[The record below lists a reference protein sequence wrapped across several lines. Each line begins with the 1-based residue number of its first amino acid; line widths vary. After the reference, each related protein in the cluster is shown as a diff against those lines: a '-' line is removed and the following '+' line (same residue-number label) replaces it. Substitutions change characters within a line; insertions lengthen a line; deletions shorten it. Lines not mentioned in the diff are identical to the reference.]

1 VRQFVPKG
9 LLCSIL
15 ASIAITF
22 ATSSAWAQ
30 ANVTGSWSALP
41 YNMPIN
47 PVHVALL
54 NNGKVLVVS
63 GSGNVAG
70 NTNFRAGLW
79 DPQAGTITTQPV
91 TWDMF
96 CNGMSILPDGRPL
109 INGGTLQYD
118 PFHGALNNSVYDPAS
133 NTFTDVQNMAHGRW
147 YPTTTVLGDGRVL
160 TFSGLD
166 ENGNTNTT
174 VEFYTAGTGW
184 SSAFAA
190 GWTPPLYPR
199 LHLLPNGKVFY
210 SGSTTQ
216 SRLFDP
222 SARTWTNVAT
232 TRYSGTRTYG
242 TSVLL
247 PLTPANNYTPRVMI
261 MGGGNPSTATTELI
275 DLSLPSPSWVF
286 GPAMSQPRIEM
297 GAVILPNGKV
307 LAIGGSYNDE
317 DTATASLNAD
327 LYDPASNTFSSAGAN
342 AYARLYHS
350 TALLMPDATVWVA
363 GGNPQRGTYEQRMEI
378 YKPAYLFTQDGL
390 GNVIP
395 APRPTIT
402 ASPAGINY
410 GGAFTVDTHDAGN
423 VSYVVLVRAGAATHA
438 FDMDQ
443 RLVGLS
449 FSVSDSNHLSVT
461 GPPNGNIAP
470 PGYYLLFLLNSA
482 GVPSIANFVQVSTVA
497 DFTVS
502 ATPTSKSVTPGAS
515 ASYTVNVAASGGFNS
530 AVTFAVSGLPS
541 GASATFNPNS
551 VTGSGSSTLTVN
563 TTSTTP
569 LGSFPLTITATS
581 GSLVHAAS
589 VTLAVSAPTD
599 FTLSATPTSTTIA
612 RKSQGTYAVSV
623 APVNGFTG
631 TVALS
636 VSGVPNRTSSSFN
649 PATIIGSGSSTLTIS
664 VNKPAQPGTY
674 PLVVTGSSGNL
685 SHSVNVTLVIQ

>member
-1 VRQFVPKG
+1 MRHIYKASVCSFVAMMT
-9 LLCSIL
+9 L
-15 ASIAITF
+15 ALA
-22 ATSSAWAQ
+22 AAPAWAQ
-30 ANVTGSWSALP
+30 ANVTGSWSTLP

-47 PVHVALL
+47 PVHVSLL

-70 NTNFRAGLW
+70 NTNYRAGLW
-79 DPQAGTITTQPV
+79 DPQAGTITTQAV
-91 TWDMF
+91 AWDMF
-96 CNGMSILPDGRPL
+96 CNGMSVLPDGRPL

-118 PFHGALNNSVYDPAS
+118 PFHGALSNSIYDPTTNA
-133 NTFTDVQNMAHGRW
+133 FTDVQNMAHGRW
-147 YPTTTVLGDGRVL
+147 YPTTTILGDGRLL

-174 VEFYTAGTGW
+174 VEFYTVGTGW

-199 LHLLPNGKVFY
+199 LHVLPSGKVFY

-216 SRLFDP
+216 SRMFDP
-222 SARTWTNVAT
+222 SALTWTNVAT

-275 DLSLPSPSWVF
+275 DLSAPSPSWVF

-297 GAVILPNGKV
+297 SATILPNGKI
-307 LAIGGSYNDE
+307 LALGGSYNDE

-350 TALLMPDATVWVA
+350 VALLMPDATVWVA

-378 YKPAYLFTQDGL
+378 YQPAYLFTTDGS

-395 APRPTIT
+395 APRPTIS
-402 ASPAGINY
+402 ASPASINY
-410 GGAFTVDTHDAGN
+410 GGSFTVDTPDATN
-423 VSYVVLVRAGAATHA
+423 ISSVVLVRAGAATHA

-449 FSVSDSNHLSVT
+449 FSVPDAAHLSVT

-482 GVPSIANFVQVSTVA
+482 GVPSIANFVRVSSVP
-497 DFTVS
+497 DFSVS
-502 ATPTSKSVTPGAS
+502 ATPASRSVTPGSSAGYTLNLS
-515 ASYTVNVAASGGFNS
+515 ASGAFNNQVS
-530 AVTFAVSGLPS
+530 FSVSGLPT
-541 GASATFNPNS
+541 GASTTFNPTS
-551 VTGSGSSTLTVN
+551 LTGSGSSTLTVN
-563 TTSTTP
+563 TASSTP
-569 LGSFPLTITATS
+569 LGTYPLTITATGGGLS
-581 GSLVHAAS
+581 HTTS
-589 VTLAVSAPTD
+589 VTLVVSAATD
-599 FTLSATPTSTTIA
+599 FTLSATPSSTTIA
-612 RKSQGTYAVSV
+612 RKSQGTYTVSV
-623 APVNGFTG
+623 TPVNGFTG
-631 TVALS
+631 TVTLS
-636 VSGVPNRTSSSFN
+636 VTGVPSRTSSAFT
-649 PATIIGSGSSTLTIS
+649 PATITSSGNSTLTIS

-674 PLVVTGSSGNL
+674 PIVVTGASGNL
-685 SHSVNVTLVIQ
+685 SHSVNLTLVIQ

>member
-1 VRQFVPKG
+1 MRHRIDKVSV
-9 LLCSIL
+9 CSFL
-15 ASIAITF
+15 AFLAVAFTTPF
-22 ATSSAWAQ
+22 AWGQ
-30 ANVTGSWSALP
+30 ANVTGSWSTLP

-54 NNGKVLVVS
+54 NNGKVLIVS

-70 NTNFRAGLW
+70 NTNYRAGLW

-91 TWDMF
+91 GWDMF

-109 INGGTLQYD
+109 VNGGTLQYD
-118 PFHGALNNSVYDPAS
+118 PFHGALNNSVYDPAT

-147 YPTTTVLGDGRVL
+147 YPTTTVLGDGRLL

-166 ENGNTNTT
+166 ENGSTNTT
-174 VEFYTAGTGW
+174 VEFYTAGSGW

-199 LHLLPNGKVFY
+199 LHVLPNGKVFY

-216 SRLFDP
+216 SRVFDP
-222 SARTWTNVAT
+222 GARTWTNVAT

-261 MGGGNPSTATTELI
+261 MGGGNPSTPTTEII
-275 DLSLPSPSWVF
+275 DLSSPSPSWVF

-297 GAVILPNGKV
+297 NATILPNGEV
-307 LAIGGSYNDE
+307 LALGGSYNDE

-350 TALLMPDATVWVA
+350 VALLMPDATVWVA
-363 GGNPQRGTYEQRMEI
+363 GGNPQRGSYEQRMEI
-378 YKPAYLFTQDGL
+378 YKPAYLFTTDGL
-390 GNVIP
+390 GNVVP
-395 APRPTIT
+395 ATQPTIT

-410 GGAFTVDTHDAGN
+410 GGAFTVDSPNAAN
-423 VSYVVLVRAGAATHA
+423 ISSVVLVRAGAATHA
-438 FDMDQ
+438 FGMDQ

-449 FSVSDSNHLSVT
+449 FSVLDATHLSVT

-482 GVPSIANFVQVSTVA
+482 GVPSVANFVQVSSIP
-497 DFTVS
+497 DFSVS
-502 ATPTSKSVTPGAS
+502 ATPASRSVTPGSS
-515 ASYTVNVAASGGFNS
+515 ASYTVNASASGGFNS
-530 AVTFAVSGLPS
+530 AVSFSVSGLPG
-541 GASATFNPNS
+541 GASTTFNPTS

-563 TTSTTP
+563 TTSSTP
-569 LGSFPLTITATS
+569 LGTYPLTITAT
-581 GSLVHAAS
+581 GGGLVHTTS
-589 VTLAVSAPTD
+589 VTLVLSAPTD
-599 FTLSATPTSTTIA
+599 YSLSATPTSGTIA
-612 RKSQGTYAVSV
+612 RKSQGTYTVSV
-623 APVNGFTG
+623 APVNGFAG
-631 TVALS
+631 TVTLS
-636 VSGVPNRTSSSFN
+636 VSGVPSRTSSSFS
-649 PATIIGSGSSTLTIS
+649 PSTISGSGNSTLTIS

-674 PLVVTGSSGNL
+674 PLVVTGTSGNL
-685 SHSVNVTLVIQ
+685 SHSVNLTLVIQ